1 MGLCTGYGDEE
12 HGESHVELV
21 YLLLDHIIRWGKMRS
36 DETIGIKILQS

>member
-21 YLLLDHIIRWGKMRS
+21 YLLFNHIIRWGKVIA
-36 DETIGIKILQS
+36 DESIGIKTLQS